1 MGFQNYSI
9 LKVAF
14 LTPNGAS
21 SQTNWL
27 KGLKNIMA
35 INDIFSPRWSNL
47 FWDTEPLYKCLV
59 YTVKSLMVGVFPQW
73 EIQLSCCKW
82 DKELFLLSTTDSSH
96 LSTWNHSFAH
106 YVCNPKAYDLRLY
119 ISSVLTIPTIYLSNL
134 ID

>member
-14 LTPNGAS
+14 LTPNGAG
-21 SQTNWL
+21 SQTNGL

-82 DKELFLLSTTDSSH
+82 DKELVLLSTLPPTPPIYQH
-96 LSTWNHSFAH
+96 ETIVLHTMCATL
-106 YVCNPKAYDLRLY
+106 KLMILGY
-119 ISSVLTIPTIYLSNL
+119 ISAVS
-134 ID
+134 